1 MKKINYKKAVLALI
15 IANIIWGAAS
25 PIFKWSLEGI
35 SPLNLA
41 FFRYFVAFLCM
52 LPFAKKAFSIRI
64 KDIPTLVL
72 MGLLNTTFNVGLY
85 FIGLAYTASINQPV
99 ISSAGPIFVIVAS
112 YLFLRDKV
120 SQKVLLGNMI
130 GLTGVLFIVIE
141 PLLYTHQHASFLG
154 NLLFVFSTI
163 AGSMGTIVSKKL
175 TDKYKPSVLLFW
187 NFLIATLSF
196 MLVPIDEIT
205 ASKPIFLV
213 NIHSIVGILFGA
225 IFTSVIGYFLF
236 YWGLKHIKASETTIF
251 SYVDPLAAL
260 LIAMPLL
267 HEYPTPVFLFGS
279 FLIFFGIYVAEGRL
293 QWHPVHKLL
302 S

>member
-1 MKKINYKKAVLALI
+1 MPKYKKAVLALI
-15 IANIIWGAAS
+15 LANIIWGAAS
-25 PIFKWSLEGI
+25 PIFKWSLSGI

-52 LPFAKKAFSIRI
+52 LPFTKKPFSIRL
-64 KDIPTLVL
+64 KDFPMLVL

-99 ISSAGPIFVIVAS
+99 IASAGPIFVIVAS

-120 SQKVLLGNMI
+120 SRKVLFGNMI

-141 PLLYTHQHASFLG
+141 PLLYAHQHTSFLG

-175 TDKYKPSVLLFW
+175 TDRYTPSVLLFW

-196 MLVPIDEIT
+196 MLVPIDEIA
-205 ASKPIFLV
+205 ASKPLFLV
-213 NIHSIVGILFGA
+213 NMHSVIGIFFGA

-251 SYVDPLAAL
+251 SYVDPVAAI

-267 HEYPTPVFLFGS
+267 HEYPNLIFIMGTCM
-279 FLIFFGIYVAEGRL
+279 IFFGIYIAEGRL
-293 QWHPVHKLL
+293 HWHPVHKLFK
-302 S
+302 